1 MQEFLS
7 LYSNIENPTI
17 EMVAFTY
24 LLAFLLSVLIA
35 ATYTNTTPN
44 SIKTTNFIQALI
56 LSALISATVVQ
67 STNNSLASGVGL
79 LGALTIIQFRSTFRD
94 PRDVIFIFASI
105 SAGISCGSFVF
116 IPAVIG
122 SIGFCLVAALLR
134 FTPFTLGNHVIWEL
148 KIRTKNDKAKI
159 LKAES
164 ILDEHAKKWTTDA
177 IKNDNLKTDESP
189 YFEVDYIVVLKDDT
203 KYKLLLESLEAHEMS
218 VRRFNKQNSDFTTNN

>member
-7 LYSNIENPTI
+7 LYSNIENPTF

-56 LSALISATVVQ
+56 LSSLISATVVQ
-67 STNNSLASGVGL
+67 STGNSIASGVGL
-79 LGALTIIQFRSTFRD
+79 LGALAIIQFRSTFRD

-105 SAGISCGSFVF
+105 VAGISCGSFVF

-122 SIGFCLVAALLR
+122 SVGFCLVAVLLR

-148 KIRTKNDKAKI
+148 KIRMNPDQRKVLLAEQIIEEYSKKWATDGLKNDTVK
-159 LKAES
+159 LES
-164 ILDEHAKKWTTDA
+164 TLYLEI
-177 IKNDNLKTDESP
+177 
-189 YFEVDYIVVLKDDT
+189 DYIVVLKDDT
-203 KYKLLLESLEAHEMS
+203 KYKLLLETLEKNEIS
-218 VRRFNKQNSDFTTNN
+218 VRRFYKQSSDFTTNN